1 MIFKK
6 IFNYFCSPQ
15 CANFLFEFLY
25 LCDRYDEWV
34 KADRIIWPV
43 DKGGT
48 KRRQKKKVKVGDQNE
63 GVGVLQNTMHW
74 NTIEQLCHFQQ
85 NKDDGEK
92 EEDKQPKPVAKR
104 GRPPLKSTPPSTS
117 RSVSKTPNSEGRS
130 ATKTSRLSDLST
142 LPNGEGNDCV
152 LL

>member
-1 MIFKK
+1 MQI
-6 IFNYFCSPQ
+6 
-15 CANFLFEFLY
+15 FLFEFLY

-142 LPNGEGNDCV
+142 LPNGEGNDLCTV
-152 LL
+152 VVG